1 MTEFTCADR
10 RLCVQM
16 ERVGDEY
23 NDCSDGL
30 DESDCGQY
38 ECQYWQAKCV
48 STGIHKGLE
57 CNALWDYE
65 DGTSQNTC
73 RDQNPIL
80 VTAPLP
86 VTTLSSMTT
95 GGTIFRFE
103 TVEESNEQTTMTGTN
118 G

>member
-1 MTEFTCADR
+1 MQPCAMIYGPVCGTDKI
-10 RLCVQM
+10 
-16 ERVGDEY
+16 
-23 NDCSDGL
+23 SDGYKRL
-30 DESDCGQY
+30 LNSAMCSNPTGRTIV
-38 ECQYWQAKCV
+38 AKCV
-48 STGIHKGLE
+48 STGIHKGLWSVM
-57 CNALWDYE
+57 LY
-65 DGTSQNTC
+65 GTMKMVLMRTPVEIK
-73 RDQNPIL
+73 NPIL

>member
-1 MTEFTCADR
+1 MQPCAMIYGPVFGTDKI
-10 RLCVQM
+10 
-16 ERVGDEY
+16 
-23 NDCSDGL
+23 SDGYKRL
-30 DESDCGQY
+30 LNSAMCSNPTGRTIV
-38 ECQYWQAKCV
+38 AKCV

-57 CNALWDYE
+57 CNTLWDYE
-65 DGTSQNTC
+65 DGTNENTC